1 MAGSRRWLAKH
12 RVVLAALGLLLFAVG
27 IFFAWAVG
35 KTHGILGGGLA
46 HGWTNVLSFL
56 LMPFLALSSP
66 SPSPDAPV
74 PEAIAP
80 APTALAPTT
89 IPPSPERA
97 AGQQADPAQLLS
109 VSSGAVPLRT
119 VLDERFI
126 DNRRGWPNDPSATA
140 WLAGQS
146 YHLFAREPG
155 RFVAVGAPYDQPLRD
170 VILTATFRK
179 VGGPLGGGYG
189 FLVRDEGP
197 GPRDGKDQG
206 GRYYVFEVGDR
217 GEVGIWRRENDRW
230 VDLVPWTPSDVVR
243 RGSATNEL
251 AVRAVGQQL
260 VLLVN
265 GSMAAS
271 VEDAALA
278 RGAVGVFVGG
288 DFNEV
293 EVQRFLV
300 QTPQE

>member
-1 MAGSRRWLAKH
+1 
-12 RVVLAALGLLLFAVG
+12 G

-35 KTHGILGGGLA
+35 KTQSILGGSLA
-46 HGWTNVLSFL
+46 HGLTNVLSFL
-56 LMPFLALSSP
+56 LIPFLALSSP
-66 SPSPDAPV
+66 SPSPDAPL

-89 IPPSPERA
+89 TPLSPARA
-97 AGQQADPAQLLS
+97 TAQQAEPAQLLTA
-109 VSSGAVPLRT
+109 SSDAMPLRT
-119 VLDERFI
+119 LLDERFI

-170 VILTATFRK
+170 VVLTATFRK
-179 VGGPLGGGYG
+179 VGGPPGGGYG
-189 FLVRDEGP
+189 LLLRDEGP

-230 VDLVPWTPSDVVR
+230 VDLAPWTPSDVVR

-251 AVRAVGQQL
+251 TVRAIGQRL

-265 GSMAAS
+265 GSPAAS
-271 VEDAALA
+271 VEDAALSQ
-278 RGAVGVFVGG
+278 GAVGVFVGG
-288 DFNEV
+288 DYNEV
-293 EVQRFLV
+293 EVDRFLV